1 MLQIACD
8 EGQERVVAEI
18 MPENSGMR
26 RVCTKLGFEFE
37 RIPKVRTTER
47 LKSSCSGPRPWR
59 SRNRFRN
66 MKSSLE
72 PGFIEPGSSYRFF
85 VRN

>member
-1 MLQIACD
+1 MRIAGPLDDADEPLPVRAEDQGMGLGTEMLRILLQIACD

-37 RIPKVRTTER
+37 RIPESPNYKAE
-47 LKSSCSGPRPWR
+47 
-59 SRNRFRN
+59 
-66 MKSSLE
+66 
-72 PGFIEPGSSYRFF
+72 IEL
-85 VRN
+85 